1 MNNSRKDILINS
13 LLVTLGLFFFAF
25 GVYLTIQANM
35 GVSPYDCLNL
45 GLSKTLGI
53 KYGNASIMVSV
64 VILIIDIIMK
74 EPLGIGMLLD
84 AFLVGKFVDFLN
96 WINLVPYQDKW
107 YIQIPLILIG
117 LFIMGFSQYFYMK
130 GALGC
135 GPRDTMLVGFSRRLK
150 KIPIGIVG
158 VLIHIVVTTIGYLLG
173 GPVGIGTLLCMAL
186 TGPFMQ
192 IAFKIMKFDA
202 TGIEHQNLVASIKVL
217 KNNKRSA

>member
-1 MNNSRKDILINS
+1 M
-13 LLVTLGLFFFAF
+13 
-25 GVYLTIQANM
+25 
-35 GVSPYDCLNL
+35 

-64 VILIIDIIMK
+64 IVLIIDIIMR

-84 AFLVGKFVDFLN
+84 AFLVGKFVDLLN
-96 WINLVPYQDKW
+96 WIDFIPYQDKW
-107 YIQIPLILIG
+107 YIQVPMILVG
-117 LFIMGFSQYFYMK
+117 LFIMGFSQFLYMK
-130 GALGC
+130 GALCC
-135 GPRDTMLVGFSRRLK
+135 GPRDTMLVGFARRLK

-192 IAFKIMKFDA
+192 LAFRVVKFDA
-202 TGIEHQNLVASIKVL
+202 TGIEHQNLIDSFRVL
-217 KNNKRSA
+217 GSRSLL

>member
-64 VILIIDIIMK
+64 IVLIIDIIMR

-84 AFLVGKFVDFLN
+84 AFLVGKFVDLLN
-96 WINLVPYQDKW
+96 WIDFIPYQDKW
-107 YIQIPLILIG
+107 YIQVPMILVG
-117 LFIMGFSQYFYMK
+117 LFIMGFSQFLYMK
-130 GALGC
+130 GALCC
-135 GPRDTMLVGFSRRLK
+135 GPRDTMLVGFARRLK

-192 IAFKIMKFDA
+192 LAFRMVKFDA
-202 TGIEHQNLVASIKVL
+202 TGIEHQNLIDSFRVL
-217 KNNKRSA
+217 ESRSLL

>member
-1 MNNSRKDILINS
+1 MNNSRKDVLINS

-64 VILIIDIIMK
+64 IVLIIDIIMR

-84 AFLVGKFVDFLN
+84 AFLVGKFVDLLN
-96 WINLVPYQDKW
+96 WIDFIPYQDKW
-107 YIQIPLILIG
+107 YIQVPMILVG
-117 LFIMGFSQYFYMK
+117 LFIMGFSQFLYMK
-130 GALGC
+130 GALCC
-135 GPRDTMLVGFSRRLK
+135 GPRDTMLVGFARRLK

-192 IAFKIMKFDA
+192 LAFRMVKFDA
-202 TGIEHQNLVASIKVL
+202 TGIEHQNLIDSFRVL
-217 KNNKRSA
+217 RSRSLL